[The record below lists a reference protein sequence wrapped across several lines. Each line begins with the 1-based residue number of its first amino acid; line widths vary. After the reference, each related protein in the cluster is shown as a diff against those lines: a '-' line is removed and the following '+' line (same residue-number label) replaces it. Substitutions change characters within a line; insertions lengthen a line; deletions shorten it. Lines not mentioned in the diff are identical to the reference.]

1 MKQTL
6 FSKQL
11 ACYFDNYLPQV
22 RHCSDNT
29 IASYADGFVIFFR
42 FFLEKKGKK
51 HYQIDYKD
59 ITPQTLDEYVLWMQD
74 SLNYSAAT
82 QKHRVT
88 AISAFLKYA
97 SSREM
102 KALGAFN
109 AVSGA
114 LTPKIPKVPAP
125 YFTIEEMTVILH
137 LPDCTESTGIRE
149 AALLCVMYDSG
160 ARAQE
165 MCDIIIGDFKPGNPG
180 TLRLRGKGNKIRE
193 VPISDDTVRIIQ
205 KYLHDREKSSRKN
218 YADPLFSSQRSE
230 KMTTASI
237 RYIVQKYVSKA
248 KESSPG
254 MFLEGRYS
262 PHSFRHSKAIHM
274 LKAGVP
280 LIYIRNFLGH
290 ESVQTTEQ
298 YLRMSQG
305 SAAEILQKKYSTE
318 VIPDGRNMKTA
329 KDDLPEFLKSAR

>member
-102 KALGAFN
+102 KALGASN

-125 YFTIEEMTVILH
+125 SFSLVIVKT
-137 LPDCTESTGIRE
+137 DYT
-149 AALLCVMYDSG
+149 
-160 ARAQE
+160 
-165 MCDIIIGDFKPGNPG
+165 
-180 TLRLRGKGNKIRE
+180 RLKGC
-193 VPISDDTVRIIQ
+193 
-205 KYLHDREKSSRKN
+205 
-218 YADPLFSSQRSE
+218 
-230 KMTTASI
+230 
-237 RYIVQKYVSKA
+237 
-248 KESSPG
+248 
-254 MFLEGRYS
+254 
-262 PHSFRHSKAIHM
+262 
-274 LKAGVP
+274 
-280 LIYIRNFLGH
+280 
-290 ESVQTTEQ
+290 
-298 YLRMSQG
+298 
-305 SAAEILQKKYSTE
+305 LQ
-318 VIPDGRNMKTA
+318 
-329 KDDLPEFLKSAR
+329 L